1 MLKKTI
7 KYTDYNGT
15 ERSEDFYFNLSPM
28 EMTRL
33 SVEYPEGYKE
43 HIEKVLDNND
53 GKELLKMFEYL
64 VSLSYGKKTEDGKHF
79 EKSDSIKDG
88 FLNCPAYDA
97 LLMELARDTNAAT
110 NFFISLIPTDLANEV
125 KKKMDGNPTVPEE
138 VKNS

>member
-7 KYTDYNGT
+7 KYTDYNGV

-43 HIEKVLDNND
+43 HIQNVLDNNN

-64 VSLSYGKKTEDGKHF
+64 VALSYGKKTEDGKHF
-79 EKSDSIKDG
+79 EKSDSIREN

-97 LLMELARDTNAAT
+97 LLVELSSNTDAAT
-110 NFFISLIPTDLANEV
+110 TFFVSLIPAELAKEA
-125 KKKMDGNPTVPEE
+125 KKQMDGNPSVPEE

>member
-7 KYTDYNGT
+7 KYTDYNGV

-33 SVEYPEGYKE
+33 SVQYPEGYEE
-43 HIEKVLDNND
+43 HIKKVLDDKND
-53 GKELLKMFEYL
+53 KELLNMFEHL
-64 VSLSYGKKTEDGKHF
+64 IAIAYGQKTEDGKHF
-79 EKSDSIKDG
+79 EKSDKIRDS

-97 LLMELARDTNAAT
+97 LLMELVDNTSAAI
-110 NFFISLIPTDLANEV
+110 NFFISLIPANIAEEV
-125 KKKMDGNPTVPEE
+125 KKQMDGNPTVPEE